1 MNKVVNDKPINIDE
15 IEEKLVCGRI
25 GLMIR
30 LPFFGNM
37 ASRMRITNADS
48 WVPTA
53 ATDGRNFFYNAQF
66 IDELTPKNIEF
77 LFAHEILHC
86 AFDHLGRTGSRH
98 RRLANYAQDYAINQI
113 LVDDKIG
120 ERITVI
126 PLLQD
131 DKYRG
136 WAWEDIYDDLYEQAD
151 KVSLDDYMDKLGE
164 LLDTHINGDIND
176 NPNAPVLSKEELQD
190 IRNEIREA
198 MIQAASADPG
208 STPSAISRMINE
220 LTEPKLSWRDIVCMN
235 IQSLVK
241 TNYSYARPNKKG
253 WAYNVVLPG
262 LIQEETIEIA
272 IALDMSGSIGDEDA
286 IAFLSE
292 VVGIVEQY
300 QDFAIDI
307 WSFDTQVYNHKRITQ
322 DNAYELLQYQ
332 PVGCGGTDFEV
343 NWDWM
348 KENDIQP
355 KKFFMFTD
363 GYPNGSWGDPSYC
376 DTLFIV
382 KGNENASPPFGE
394 CVIYEA
400 L

>member
-1 MNKVVNDKPINIDE
+1 
-15 IEEKLVCGRI
+15 
-25 GLMIR
+25 
-30 LPFFGNM
+30 
-37 ASRMRITNADS
+37 
-48 WVPTA
+48 
-53 ATDGRNFFYNAQF
+53 
-66 IDELTPKNIEF
+66 
-77 LFAHEILHC
+77 
-86 AFDHLGRTGSRH
+86 
-98 RRLANYAQDYAINQI
+98 
-113 LVDDKIG
+113 
-120 ERITVI
+120 
-126 PLLQD
+126 
-131 DKYRG
+131 
-136 WAWEDIYDDLYEQAD
+136 
-151 KVSLDDYMDKLGE
+151 
-164 LLDTHINGDIND
+164 LLDTHINGDFND

-208 STPSAISRMINE
+208 STPNAISRMISD
-220 LTEPKLSWRDIVCMN
+220 LTEAKLSWRDIVCMN

-241 TNYSYARPNKKG
+241 TNYSYARPNRKG

-272 IALDMSGSIGDEDA
+272 IALDMSGSICNDDA
-286 IAFLSE
+286 RAFLSE

-307 WSFDTQVYNHKRITQ
+307 WCFDTDVYNHKRITQ
-322 DNAYELLQYQ
+322 DNAYELLHYE
-332 PVGCGGTDFEV
+332 PVGNGGTDFEV

-363 GYPNGSWGDPSYC
+363 GYPNGSWGDPDYC

-382 KGNENASPPFGE
+382 KGNQSATPPFGE